1 VVSTLALTAAL
12 GTCGAYAANTISTG
26 DIVDNQVTSADVRD
40 DNLGFG
46 GLAAKDIGAG
56 AIGSSEAQD
65 NSLTG
70 ADIANSSLTSS
81 DVAPG
86 AFTGSEIANDSL
98 TGADIN
104 EGSLNLPPTTTATT
118 SGQGSVTIGDQFTRV
133 TGKTLS
139 PGSWAVV
146 ATANVYTGTAF
157 GGDQTRDTVCELRNQ
172 GNWVD
177 GATDRR
183 TIPSGQAATISLSMN
198 GGTQMP
204 AGGGDISVACRW
216 QGGGAIGDAQIT
228 AIKLDGFS

>member
-1 VVSTLALTAAL
+1 MLRRLSKRLTYANVVATLALTAAL
-12 GTCGAYAANTISTG
+12 GTGGAYAANSISTS
-26 DIVDNQVTSADVRD
+26 DIIDNQVTSADVRD

-46 GLAAKDIGAG
+46 GLSAKDIGPG
-56 AIGSSEAQD
+56 AIGSSEVQD

-70 ADIANSSLTSS
+70 ADIANDS
-81 DVAPG
+81 V
-86 AFTGSEIANDSL
+86 TG
-98 TGADIN
+98 TDIN
-104 EGSLNLPPTTTATT
+104 EASLNMPPTTTATF

-146 ATANVYTGTAF
+146 ATANIASGTAF
-157 GGDQTRDTVCELRNQ
+157 GGDMTRDAVCELRSQ
-172 GNWVD
+172 GNFIG

-183 TIPSGQAATISLSMN
+183 TIPSGQAGTISLSMN

-216 QGGGAIGDAQIT
+216 QGGGVIGDAQIT

>member
-1 VVSTLALTAAL
+1 MRLAGRGQGSPQCFADSLSASLAL
-12 GTCGAYAANTISTG
+12 GTSGAYAANTISTG

-46 GLAAKDIGAG
+46 GLAAKDIGPG
-56 AIGSSEAQD
+56 AVGSSEVQD
-65 NSLTG
+65 SSLTG
-70 ADIANSSLTSS
+70 AD
-81 DVAPG
+81 
-86 AFTGSEIANDSL
+86 IANDSL

-104 EGSLNLPPTTTATT
+104 ESSLNMPPTTTATF

-146 ATANVYTGTAF
+146 ATANVASGTAF
-157 GGDQTRDTVCELRNQ
+157 GGDITRDTVCELRSQ
-172 GNWVD
+172 GNFIG

-183 TIPSGQAATISLSMN
+183 TIPSGQAATVTLSMN

-216 QGGGAIGDAQIT
+216 QGGGAIADAQIT
-228 AIKLDGFS
+228 AIRLDGFS